1 MITGHQFSK
10 KPRNIY
16 GILKIDW
23 KGEKKYL
30 QYCVRRH
37 PFADKTKHLANRIL
51 RHSHILWE
59 ERCHGSELEGRWGKG
74 LNGFLEGREDASVGL
89 GLSSNRWI
97 SHLGSSP
104 ALDRCRSS
112 FVNLQWAWNSSKAQA
127 QLGYGEEWKR
137 KSRVK
142 FWYLYAT
149 VISTELQ

>member
-1 MITGHQFSK
+1 MGDETLSLSSAQRPLNAQILSLGKNKYLNK
-10 KPRNIY
+10 KFQQ
-16 GILKIDW
+16 KIEKHLW
-23 KGEKKYL
+23 NFKNRLERGKKYL
-30 QYCVRRH
+30 QYWVRRH

-104 ALDRCRSS
+104 ASDRCRSS
-112 FVNLQWAWNSSKAQA
+112 FVNCCCCWNSPKAQA
-127 QLGYGEEWKR
+127 
-137 KSRVK
+137 
-142 FWYLYAT
+142 
-149 VISTELQ
+149 